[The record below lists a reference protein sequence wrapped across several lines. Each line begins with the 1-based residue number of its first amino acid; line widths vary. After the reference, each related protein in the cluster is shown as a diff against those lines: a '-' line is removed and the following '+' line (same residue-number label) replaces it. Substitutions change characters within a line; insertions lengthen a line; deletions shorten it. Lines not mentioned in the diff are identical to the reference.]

1 MKQVQVIENAYFDS
15 ATLMA
20 AAQLVKREYALKES
34 VAVMATDAN
43 KALLRDVDLLSDDVD
58 GARARDLVLAVR
70 GDADVDAAIAS
81 LDSRIRSA
89 AQPVAGGEAQ
99 EVGTLGEALKLVPES
114 NLVLIS
120 VPGRYAVEE
129 AHQALD
135 EGRHVMIF
143 SDNVSIED
151 EVALKTK
158 AQENGLL
165 MMGPDCGTAII
176 GGAPLAF
183 ANAVRRGSIGIVAAA
198 GTGLQEVSCLVDY
211 YGGGVSQG
219 IGTGG
224 RDVKDRVGGL
234 QMLQSARALLD
245 DASTEVL
252 VLVSKPPQPQT
263 FARIMDL
270 IRTAAKPVVVCML
283 GGARDQVETAGGI
296 FAGTLEEAARKA
308 VEASG
313 VVIDVPASCAE
324 LPQSIMDAAAR
335 MDTKRK
341 YLRALYT
348 GGTLCYEALIQLSDA
363 IDLRS
368 NIALREDLKLE
379 DSFTSAGHT
388 AVDMGEDEFTDGRP
402 HPMIE
407 PSLRAERLAQE
418 LEDPE
423 VAVIL
428 LDFVLGFGSHHDPV
442 GAMAETIR
450 LHRVDGS
457 GSSPFIIA
465 SVTGTAEDPQSIDT
479 QLIQLQE
486 LGVHAYR
493 SNAQA
498 LDAVRTILAALPA
511 DAQSK

>member
-1 MKQVQVIENAYFDS
+1 MKQVRVLENAYFDS

-20 AAQLVKREYALKES
+20 AAQLVKREHKLAES

-43 KALLRDVDLLSDDVD
+43 KALLSDVGLLSSEA
-58 GARARDLVLAVR
+58 GSATARDLILAVS
-70 GDADVDAAIAS
+70 GDADVEDAIAA
-81 LDSRIRSA
+81 LDGQIRSA
-89 AQPVAGGEAQ
+89 LQPPSAGEAT
-99 EVGTLGEALKLVPES
+99 VVTTLGEALDVAPDS
-114 NLVLIS
+114 NVVVIS
-120 VPGRYAVEE
+120 VPGRYAAEE
-129 AHQALD
+129 AHAALD
-135 EGRHVMIF
+135 AGRHVMIF

-151 EVALKTK
+151 EVALKIK
-158 AQENGLL
+158 ARDKGLL

-183 ANAVRRGSIGIVAAA
+183 ANVVRRGSIGIVAAA
-198 GTGLQEVSCLVDY
+198 GTGLQEVSCLIDY

-234 QMLQSARALLD
+234 QMLQSARALLSD
-245 DASTEVL
+245 TATEVL
-252 VLVSKPPQPQT
+252 VLVSKPPQPET
-263 FARIMDL
+263 FARIMEL
-270 IRTAAKPVVVCML
+270 TRTAEKPVVVCML
-283 GGARDQVETAGGI
+283 GGDRSQVEAAGGV
-296 FAGTLEEAARKA
+296 FAETLEEAARKA

-313 VVIDVPASCAE
+313 ITIEAAAAEAE
-324 LPQSIMDAAAR
+324 LDQATIDAASR
-335 MDTKRK
+335 MEGPRR

-348 GGTLCYEALIQLSDA
+348 GGTLCYEALIRLSDV
-363 IDLRS
+363 IELRS
-368 NIALREDLKLE
+368 NIALRKDLVLE
-379 DSFTSAGHT
+379 DSFTSVAHT

-407 PSLRAERLAQE
+407 PSLRAERLVQE

-428 LDFVLGFGSHHDPV
+428 LDFVLGYGSHPDPV
-442 GAMAETIR
+442 GAMAEAIR
-450 LHRVDGS
+450 SHRDGHA
-457 GSSPFIIA
+457 GPAPFIVA
-465 SVTGTAEDPQSIDT
+465 SVTGTAADPQGVESQMKLLHT
-479 QLIQLQE
+479 

-511 DAQSK
+511 ARDSA